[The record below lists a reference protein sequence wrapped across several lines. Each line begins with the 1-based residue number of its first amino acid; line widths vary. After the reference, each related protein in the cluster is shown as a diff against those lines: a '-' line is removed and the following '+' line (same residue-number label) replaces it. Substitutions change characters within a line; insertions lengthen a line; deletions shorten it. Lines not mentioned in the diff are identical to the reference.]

1 MLHCACLSRTHA
13 TGGVPSWGGNSQ
25 APYKAGVL
33 GCDTLLKQF
42 LCFLGKSMNNEL
54 LAFDTP
60 GLCALLSDVPAE
72 DLDALPFG
80 VIGFDASGHIQR
92 YNAYESKAAMFDPKT
107 VIGQHVFVEL
117 APCFNNYLVATRFED
132 AAAASEALDETM
144 PYVLTF
150 RMRPTRVQIRLLA
163 QSDQG
168 LRFILVLRTPA
179 PAKA

>member
-1 MLHCACLSRTHA
+1 MGFSGYPAL
-13 TGGVPSWGGNSQ
+13 
-25 APYKAGVL
+25 VL
-33 GCDTLLKQF
+33 
-42 LCFLGKSMNNEL
+42 LGKCMNNEL

-60 GLCALLSDVPAE
+60 GLCATLNALPAE
-72 DLDALPFG
+72 ELDALPYG

-92 YNAYESKAAMFDPKT
+92 YNAHESKAAMFDPK
-107 VIGQHVFVEL
+107 VVVGQHVFVEL

-132 AAAASEALDETM
+132 AAAANEALDETM

-150 RMRPTRVQIRLLA
+150 RMRPTGVQVRLLA
-163 QSDQG
+163 QPEAS